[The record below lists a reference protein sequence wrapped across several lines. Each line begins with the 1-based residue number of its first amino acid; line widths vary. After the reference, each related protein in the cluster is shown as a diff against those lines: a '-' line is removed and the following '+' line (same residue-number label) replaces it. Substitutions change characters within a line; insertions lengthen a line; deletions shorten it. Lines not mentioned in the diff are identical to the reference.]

1 MVNNRTNK
9 TVLYIFL
16 FSIFNKTE
24 ILTLSSEKAFLFES
38 RLSTKVLFYPD
49 RSSGFIPL
57 PCHCHKIRFPVLP
70 KMLFVTPEK
79 AGGNMA
85 ATV

>member
-9 TVLYIFL
+9 TLLYIFL

-38 RLSTKVLFYPD
+38 RYIYKDSLLS
-49 RSSGFIPL
+49 
-57 PCHCHKIRFPVLP
+57 
-70 KMLFVTPEK
+70 
-79 AGGNMA
+79 
-85 ATV
+85 

>member
-1 MVNNRTNK
+1 MRNFSSIIFTSFNSANGFLNILVMVNNRTNK

-38 RLSTKVLFYPD
+38 RYIYKGSLLS
-49 RSSGFIPL
+49 
-57 PCHCHKIRFPVLP
+57 
-70 KMLFVTPEK
+70 
-79 AGGNMA
+79 
-85 ATV
+85 

>member
-24 ILTLSSEKAFLFES
+24 IMTLSLEKAFLFES
-38 RLSTKVLFYPD
+38 RYIYKGSLLS
-49 RSSGFIPL
+49 
-57 PCHCHKIRFPVLP
+57 
-70 KMLFVTPEK
+70 
-79 AGGNMA
+79 
-85 ATV
+85 

>member
-24 ILTLSSEKAFLFES
+24 ILTLSL
-38 RLSTKVLFYPD
+38 
-49 RSSGFIPL
+49 
-57 PCHCHKIRFPVLP
+57 
-70 KMLFVTPEK
+70 
-79 AGGNMA
+79 
-85 ATV
+85 

>member
-24 ILTLSSEKAFLFES
+24 ILTLSLEKVFLFES
-38 RLSTKVLFYPD
+38 RYIYKGSLLS
-49 RSSGFIPL
+49 
-57 PCHCHKIRFPVLP
+57 
-70 KMLFVTPEK
+70 
-79 AGGNMA
+79 
-85 ATV
+85 

>member
-38 RLSTKVLFYPD
+38 RYIYKGSLLSCQVVRLHP
-49 RSSGFIPL
+49 SSMPL
-57 PCHCHKIRFPVLP
+57 S
-70 KMLFVTPEK
+70 
-79 AGGNMA
+79 
-85 ATV
+85 